1 MYVQYVIIH
10 DNTKRI
16 PTCLKPLYM
25 MRISCLVNLVCRHR
39 SSRATGL
46 GCGNADV
53 LLSCSSSSISVAS
66 SMIGLS
72 GGVAIARWPPNR
84 SPPLLLR
91 SLSPQLLLQPL
102 VLSLARS
109 SLAIG
114 TRTGHP
120 TMTMVLDG
128 APTLPARHRPRHGRP
143 PDRSAAVAT
152 AQLFRLT
159 FRYFDGLRVT
169 WNAP

>member
-1 MYVQYVIIH
+1 
-10 DNTKRI
+10 
-16 PTCLKPLYM
+16 M

-72 GGVAIARWPPNR
+72 GGVAISRWPPNR
-84 SPPLLLR
+84 SPPLLLQLLR
-91 SLSPQLLLQPL
+91 SLSPQLLLRPL
-102 VLSLARS
+102 VLPPARS

-120 TMTMVLDG
+120 TMTMVFPR
-128 APTLPARHRPRHGRP
+128 APVVPARHRPRHGRP
-143 PDRSAAVAT
+143 PDRSAAAAT
-152 AQLFRLT
+152 AQLFRRT

-169 WNAP
+169 WNAI

>member
-1 MYVQYVIIH
+1 
-10 DNTKRI
+10 
-16 PTCLKPLYM
+16 M

-53 LLSCSSSSISVAS
+53 LFNCSSSSMSVAS

-84 SPPLLLR
+84 SPLLLLLPLPPLL
-91 SLSPQLLLQPL
+91 PQLLLQPL
-102 VLSLARS
+102 SLPLTAGSLLFALFSRS
-109 SLAIG
+109 SHAIG

-120 TMTMVLDG
+120 MVRPG
-128 APTLPARHRPRHGRP
+128 PPVVPALHRPRQGRP
-143 PDRSAAVAT
+143 ERSAAAAT
-152 AQLFRLT
+152 AQLFRCSIQ
-159 FRYFDGLRVT
+159 YFNGLWVT
-169 WNAP
+169 

>member
-1 MYVQYVIIH
+1 M
-10 DNTKRI
+10 KRI

-53 LLSCSSSSISVAS
+53 LFSCSSSSISVAS

-72 GGVAIARWPPNR
+72 GGVAISRWPPNR
-84 SPPLLLR
+84 SPPVLPR
-91 SLSPQLLLQPL
+91 SLSPQLLLQPV
-102 VLSLARS
+102 VLPVAGS

-114 TRTGHP
+114 TRTGRP
-120 TMTMVLDG
+120 TTTMVLPG
-128 APTLPARHRPRHGRP
+128 EPVVPARHRPRRERP
-143 PDRSAAVAT
+143 PDRSAAT
-152 AQLFRLT
+152 ARRFRRT
-159 FRYFDGLRVT
+159 FRCYSTASESPGKR
-169 WNAP
+169 

>member
-1 MYVQYVIIH
+1 
-10 DNTKRI
+10 
-16 PTCLKPLYM
+16 M

-53 LLSCSSSSISVAS
+53 LFSCSSSSISVAS

-84 SPPLLLR
+84 SPLLLLLLLLPLPPLL
-91 SLSPQLLLQPL
+91 PQLLLQPL
-102 VLSLARS
+102 QLPLMARS
-109 SLAIG
+109 LLFALFFRSSHAIS

-120 TMTMVLDG
+120 MVRPG
-128 APTLPARHRPRHGRP
+128 APVDLVRHRPRQGRP
-143 PDRSAAVAT
+143 ERLAAAAT
-152 AQLFRLT
+152 AQLFRCSIQ
-159 FRYFDGLRVT
+159 YFDCR
-169 WNAP
+169 WIS